1 MDTYAIRRNII
12 GVIVVITALIFLVR
26 LFFIQAVDQSYQL
39 SADNNVVRQIT
50 QYPARGL
57 IYDRNGELL
66 VYNQAAYDIM
76 VTPQHL
82 EAFDTT
88 EFCNI
93 LDIDR
98 AYLIKKLKEAKDY
111 SNFKPSVFLKLVS
124 SETYAKLQEQLYK
137 FPGFFVQPRTL
148 RRYNYEGAAH
158 LLGYIGEVSD
168 RLVDTNDYYKSG
180 DYVGVSGIEESYE
193 EALRGQKGMKVYLVD
208 VHNRI
213 KGSYRDGMFDQEAE
227 AGSDLTTTVD
237 MELQQYGEKLMHNK
251 VGSIV
256 AIEPK
261 TGEILASIS
270 TPSYDPG
277 LLVGRQRSKNFKKLD
292 SDTLNPLF
300 NRALMARYPPGS
312 TFKVVNALIGQEEDV
327 VNRGTTY
334 ECHGGFRV
342 GNFFMG
348 CHNHPSPQD
357 LVGSI
362 KVSCNAYYAN
372 VFKRILQ
379 DPEFDNVSSAF
390 TNWKRYL
397 ESLGL
402 GQKLNTD
409 LPNEAS
415 GFLPS
420 VNYYNRYYGENRWKY
435 LNVISLAIGQ
445 GELGITTLQLAN
457 MTSLIANR
465 GGYYT
470 PHVIKQIEGEQTI
483 DSRFREKH
491 QSLIDSVN
499 FEPVIEGMDLAVNGE
514 PGTGSTARTASIED
528 ITVCGKTGTAEN
540 PHGKDHSIFIAF
552 APKEDPK
559 IALAVYIE
567 NGGFGATWAAP
578 VAKLMIEK
586 YLQREISVKWWEDY
600 VLEANLLNPKE
611 DDEEKD

>member
-39 SADNNVVRQIT
+39 SATNNVVRQIT

-88 EFCNI
+88 AFCNI
-93 LDIDR
+93 LDIDQ

-137 FPGFFVQPRTL
+137 FPGFFVQPRTV
-148 RRYNYEGAAH
+148 RQYNYDGAAH
-158 LLGYIGEVSD
+158 LLGYIGEVND

-193 EALRGQKGMKVYLVD
+193 EALRGQKGMKAYLVD

-251 VGSIV
+251 IGSIV

-402 GQKLNTD
+402 GQRLNTD

-420 VNYYNRYYGENRWKY
+420 VNYYNRYYGENRWNY

-457 MTSLIANR
+457 MTSLIANK
-465 GGYYT
+465 GFYYT
-470 PHVIKQIEGEQTI
+470 PHVVKQIEGEQTI